1 MGVPTVEPEDER
13 TLAYY
18 EAVPYLLV
26 LESVEKNGEWLRRA
40 TYPELPG
47 CAAEA
52 SAALEAIEKLEDE
65 RRRSC
70 VTGGRLARRFPC
82 RARRCAASDLH
93 GPSRY
98 TASAADLS

>member
-1 MGVPTVEPEDER
+1 MSSSSPDPEPYRTRAEYDAER

-52 SAALEAIEKLEDE
+52 PAALDAIEKLEEE
-65 RRRSC
+65 RRRLLLHWWQ
-70 VTGGRLARRFPC
+70 TGAPIPVPRPPLRGI
-82 RARRCAASDLH
+82 
-93 GPSRY
+93 
-98 TASAADLS
+98 